1 MKKKS
6 RFLTGLLSAVMALSL
21 CALPVSAAQ
30 DPTDAVINAD
40 AKGSITIYKYL
51 QTEAKTGDV
60 GTGEKQEVDLNGGN
74 TSALPGAGF
83 SIYQVWGK
91 TDLLEYYNG
100 TATKPQPKV
109 EDFFEKKPGS
119 ATEVK
124 SYKAE
129 DLLASVK
136 TQIVDKEKTTNS
148 EGKVE
153 FTGLKVGLYLVVETT
168 PPQSVVSA
176 VKPFLVSIPMTR
188 VKTDAGDNNQLK
200 QWLYDV
206 TVYPKNTTKT
216 AKIQLFKKGVTGNDR
231 NGNGAIALPGVQ
243 FQLQWYNDTS
253 KENDKW
259 EDVGDPQTT
268 SDADGSITF
277 DDLKKGTYRVKE
289 IGYTTDAANKNY
301 IIDTHAK
308 YEFIVDENGKIGYS
322 GNHSDADDFV
332 ISDATNS
339 ITVYN
344 YRPDMAKQM
353 KDRTSGDWVE
363 ASDYNVGDE
372 IPYKITVT
380 IPKNIAK
387 LNTFKVTDTPTN
399 LQYVTSSMQIV
410 DANNN
415 SLTANDVYTLDTTTP
430 ANGFTV
436 NFVPAKLGA
445 YAGQTIEIQYK
456 AKLLKDA
463 AITTGGNLNTAKLT
477 YSNTTATDSKGENTI
492 EDRAVVYT
500 FMIDVVKQDDKNT
513 KLDGVEFDLYRQV
526 KGTKESVPEAVDA
539 NKFNLEVTKDCVW
552 VKVNKTPL
560 VTDTNG
566 KIILTAKE
574 ADDFTNKGLAN
585 GKYALVETKTKQ
597 DYNLLKDPIYVTLNV
612 KYESKFNVTETF
624 DEQGHITKHT
634 EQNMTQTFKDEKE
647 NIITGTV
654 TQTVINRK
662 GFTLPTTGGF
672 GTLLFSCIGALLV
685 VGGIGVLMST
695 KKKKKGNA

>member
-21 CALPVSAAQ
+21 FALPASAAQ
-30 DPTDAVINAD
+30 TTTDAVIDAK

-51 QTEAKTGDV
+51 QTEEKKGDV
-60 GTGEKQEVDLNGGN
+60 GTGEDQTVDLNEGK
-74 TSALPGAGF
+74 TSALSGAGF
-83 SIYQVWGK
+83 SIYQVWGT
-91 TDLLEYYNG
+91 TDLLKYYNG
-100 TATKPQPKV
+100 TATKEQPKV
-109 EDFFEKKPGS
+109 EDFFEKKSEGS
-119 ATEVK
+119 TEVK
-124 SYKAE
+124 SYNAE

-136 TQIVDKEKTTNS
+136 GQIVGTEKKTNDT
-148 EGKVE
+148 GKVE
-153 FTGLKVGLYLVVETT
+153 FTGLDVGLYLVVETT
-168 PPQSVVSA
+168 PPQSVVGA

-188 VKTDAGDNNQLK
+188 VKTDPGDDNQLK
-200 QWLYDV
+200 RWLYDV

-216 AKIQLFKKGVTGNDR
+216 AKIQLFKKGVTGNNR
-231 NGNGAIALPGVQ
+231 NDNDAIALPGVQ

-253 KENDKW
+253 EKW
-259 EDVGDPQTT
+259 EDVGGQQVTGGT
-268 SDADGSITF
+268 DGSITF
-277 DDLKKGTYRVKE
+277 DDLKKGTYRVEE

-308 YEFIVDENGKIGYS
+308 YEFIVDENGKIGYKGS
-322 GNHSDADDFV
+322 HSDADDFV
-332 ISDATNS
+332 ISNVNNS

-436 NFVPAKLGA
+436 NFVPNKLGA

>member
-21 CALPVSAAQ
+21 FALPASAAQ
-30 DPTDAVINAD
+30 TPTDAVIDAN

-51 QTEAKTGDV
+51 QTEEKRGDV
-60 GTGEKQEVDLNGGN
+60 GTGEDQTVDLNEGK
-74 TSALPGAGF
+74 TSALSGAGF

-91 TDLLEYYNG
+91 ADLLKYYNG
-100 TATKPQPKV
+100 TATKEQPKV
-109 EDFFEKKPGS
+109 EDFFEKKSEGS
-119 ATEVK
+119 TEVK
-124 SYKAE
+124 SYNAE

-136 TQIVDKEKTTNS
+136 GQIVGTEKKTNDT
-148 EGKVE
+148 GKVE
-153 FTGLKVGLYLVVETT
+153 FTGLEVGLYLVVETT
-168 PPQSVVSA
+168 PPQSVVGA

-188 VKTDAGDNNQLK
+188 VKTDTGDNNQLK

-216 AKIQLFKKGVTGNDR
+216 AKIQLFKKGVTGNNRDDV
-231 NGNGAIALPGVQ
+231 IALPGVQ

-253 KENDKW
+253 TNW
-259 EDVGDPQTT
+259 EDVGDPKVTDGT
-268 SDADGSITF
+268 DGSITF

-289 IGYTTDAANKNY
+289 IGYATEAVNKNY
-301 IIDTHAK
+301 IIDTNAT
-308 YEFIVDENGKIGYS
+308 YEFIVDETGKIGYNGS
-322 GNHSDADDFV
+322 HSDADDFV
-332 ISDATNS
+332 ISDVSNS

-353 KDRTSGDWVE
+353 KDRTSDNWVE

-380 IPKNIAK
+380 IPKNIAN
-387 LNTFKVTDTPTN
+387 LNTFKVTDTPEN

-410 DANNN
+410 DAKNKP
-415 SLTANDVYTLDTTTP
+415 LAANDVYTLDTATP
-430 ANGFTV
+430 TNGFTV
-436 NFVPAKLGA
+436 NFVPNKLGA

-539 NKFNLEVTKDCVW
+539 NKFNLEVTKDYVW

-654 TQTVINRK
+654 TQIVINRK

-672 GTLLFSCIGALLV
+672 GTLLFSGIGALLV
-685 VGGIGVLMST
+685 VGGVGVLMST
-695 KKKKKGNA
+695 KKKKKGNV

>member
-1 MKKKS
+1 MQKKS

-21 CALPVSAAQ
+21 FALPATAAQ
-30 DPTDAVINAD
+30 APTDAVID
-40 AKGSITIYKYL
+40 SGAKGSITIYKYL
-51 QTEAKTGDV
+51 QTKEKTGAA
-60 GTGEKQEVDLNGGN
+60 GTGENQTVDLTDGN

-83 SIYQVWGK
+83 SIYRVWEK
-91 TDLLEYYNG
+91 QDLLDYYNG
-100 TATKPQPKV
+100 ITTKPQPKV

-119 ATEVK
+119 PTEVK
-124 SYKAE
+124 SYKAA
-129 DLLASVK
+129 DLLESVK
-136 TQIVDKEKTTNS
+136 TQIVDKEKTTDS

-153 FTGLKVGLYLVVETT
+153 FTGLDVGLYLVVETT

-188 VKTDAGDNNQLK
+188 VKTNAGDDKQLK

-206 TVYPKNTTKT
+206 TVYPKNTTTT
-216 AKIQLFKKGVTGNDR
+216 AKIKLFKKGVTGNKRD
-231 NGNGAIALPGVQ
+231 GAIALPGVQ

-253 KENDKW
+253 EATDKW
-259 EDVGDPQTT
+259 EDVGDLQTT
-268 SDADGSITF
+268 SGEDGSITF

-289 IGYTTDAANKNY
+289 IGYATEAVNKNY
-301 IIDTHAK
+301 IIDTNAT
-308 YEFIVDENGKIGYS
+308 YEFIVDEHGTIKYNGTPS
-322 GNHSDADDFV
+322 NADDFV
-332 ISDATNS
+332 ISEADNK

-353 KDRTSGDWVE
+353 KDRTSGNWVE

-387 LNTFKVTDTPTN
+387 LNTFKVTDTPNN
-399 LQYVTSSMQIV
+399 LQYVTDSMQIV
-410 DANNN
+410 DEKNGT
-415 SLTANDVYTLDTTTP
+415 LTANDVYTLDTTTP
-430 ANGFTV
+430 TKGFTV
-436 NFVPAKLGA
+436 NFKPAELEA

-463 AITTGGNLNTAKLT
+463 FITTGGNLNTAKLT
-477 YSNTTATDSKGENTI
+477 YSNTTTTGGNGENTI

-500 FMIDVVKQDDKNT
+500 FMIDVVKQDDKNN

-526 KGTKESVPEAVDA
+526 KGTEGAVPGAVDA
-539 NKFNLEVTKDCVW
+539 NKFNLEVTEGSVW

-560 VTDTNG
+560 VTYTNG
-566 KIILTAKE
+566 KIILTGKQD
-574 ADDFTNKGLAN
+574 DDFTNKGLAN

-597 DYNLLKDPIYVTLNV
+597 DYNLLKAPIYVTLNV
-612 KYESKFNVTETF
+612 KYTSAWNVTEKF
-624 DEQGHITKHT
+624 DEKGQIKKHT
-634 EQNMTQTFKDEKE
+634 EENMTQTFKDEKGD
-647 NIITGTV
+647 IITGTV

-672 GTLLFSCIGALLV
+672 GTLLFSGIGALLV
-685 VGGIGVLMST
+685 VGGVGVLMGT
-695 KKKKKGNA
+695 KKKKDNA

>member
-1 MKKKS
+1 MQKKS
-6 RFLTGLLSAVMALSL
+6 RFLTGLLSAVMALTL
-21 CALPVSAAQ
+21 FALPATAAQ
-30 DPTDAVINAD
+30 TPTDAVIDAK

-51 QTEAKTGDV
+51 QTKEKTGDV
-60 GTGEKQEVDLNGGN
+60 GTGEKQTVDLTDGI

-83 SIYQVWGK
+83 SIYKVWG
-91 TDLLEYYNG
+91 TQDLLDYYNG
-100 TATKPQPKV
+100 ITTTNQPEV

-119 ATEVK
+119 TTEVK

-129 DLLASVK
+129 DLSKSVK
-136 TQIVDKEKTTNS
+136 KVGTEKTTNS

-153 FTGLKVGLYLVVETT
+153 FTGLEVGLYLVVETT

-188 VKTDAGDNNQLK
+188 VKTNADDANQLK

-206 TVYPKNTTKT
+206 TVYPKNTTTT
-216 AKIQLFKKGVTGNDR
+216 AKIKLFKKGVTGNKRDD
-231 NGNGAIALPGVQ
+231 AIALPGVQ

-253 KENDKW
+253 EADDKW

-289 IGYTTDAANKNY
+289 IGYATGAVNKNY
-301 IIDTHAK
+301 IIDTNAT
-308 YEFIVDENGKIGYS
+308 YEFIVDENGAIKYNGTAS
-322 GNHSDADDFV
+322 NADDFV
-332 ISDATNS
+332 ISEADNK

-344 YRPDMAKQM
+344 YRPDMTKQM
-353 KDRTSGDWVE
+353 KDRTSGNWVE

-387 LNTFKVTDTPTN
+387 LRTFKVTDTPKN
-399 LQYVTSSMQIV
+399 LQYVTGSMQIV
-410 DANNN
+410 DAKNAT
-415 SLTANDVYTLDTTTP
+415 LTANGVYTLDTATP

-436 NFVPAKLGA
+436 NFVPEMMEA

-463 AITTGGNLNTAKLT
+463 AITTDGNLNTAKLT
-477 YSNTTATDSKGENTI
+477 YSNTTATDGSGENTI

-500 FMIDVVKQDDKNT
+500 FMIDVVKQNDKSE

-526 KGTKESVPEAVDA
+526 KGTEGTVTGAVAA
-539 NKFNLEVTKDCVW
+539 NKFNLEETDGYVW

-560 VTDTNG
+560 VTDTDG
-566 KIILTAKE
+566 KIILTNKQ
-574 ADDFTNKGLAN
+574 DGDFTNKGLAN

-612 KYESKFNVTETF
+612 KYTAAWNVAETF
-624 DEQGHITKHT
+624 DDKGQIQKHT
-634 EQNMTQTFKDEKE
+634 EENMKQTFTDENGN
-647 NIITGTV
+647 NIMGTV

-672 GTLLFSCIGALLV
+672 GTLLFSGIGALLV
-685 VGGIGVLMST
+685 VGGIGVLMGT
-695 KKKKKGNA
+695 KKKKDNA

>member
-30 DPTDAVINAD
+30 TPTDAVINAN

-51 QTEAKTGDV
+51 QTEEKTGAA
-60 GTGEKQEVDLNGGN
+60 GTGENQTVDLNNGK
-74 TSALPGAGF
+74 TSPLSGAGF
-83 SIYQVWGK
+83 SIYKVWE
-91 TDLLEYYNG
+91 TQDLLKYYNG
-100 TATKPQPKV
+100 TADIAQPKV
-109 EDFFEKKPGS
+109 EDFFEKKSEGS
-119 ATEVK
+119 TEVK
-124 SYKAE
+124 SYNAE
-129 DLLASVK
+129 DLLASV
-136 TQIVDKEKTTNS
+136 QKEKVRDEEKTNDT
-148 EGKVE
+148 GKVE
-153 FTGLKVGLYLVVETT
+153 FTDLDVGLYLVVETT
-168 PPQSVVSA
+168 PPQSVVGA

-188 VKTDAGDNNQLK
+188 VKTDPGDNNQLK

-216 AKIQLFKKGVTGNDR
+216 AKIKLFKQGVTGNNRKD
-231 NGNGAIALPGVQ
+231 AIALPGVK
-243 FQLQWYNDTS
+243 FQLQWYNDTAT
-253 KENDKW
+253 KW
-259 EDVGDPQTT
+259 EDVGNPQVTDGT
-268 SDADGSITF
+268 DGSITF

-289 IGYTTDAANKNY
+289 IGYATEAVNKNY
-301 IIDTHAK
+301 IIDTNAT
-308 YEFIVDENGKIGYS
+308 YEFIVDETGKIGYNGS
-322 GNHSDADDFV
+322 HSDADDFV
-332 ISDATNS
+332 ISDVNNS

-353 KDRTSGDWVE
+353 KDRTSDNWVE

-387 LNTFKVTDTPTN
+387 LNTFKVTDTPEN

-410 DANNN
+410 DAKNKP
-415 SLTANDVYTLDTTTP
+415 LAANDVYTLDTATP
-430 ANGFTV
+430 TNGFTV

-685 VGGIGVLMST
+685 VGGVGVLMST
-695 KKKKKGNA
+695 KKKKGNG

>member
-30 DPTDAVINAD
+30 PPTDAVIDAS

-51 QTEAKTGDV
+51 QTEEKKGAA
-60 GTGEKQEVDLNGGN
+60 GTGENQTVDPNNGK
-74 TSALPGAGF
+74 TSPLSGAGF
-83 SIYQVWGK
+83 SIYRVWE
-91 TDLLEYYNG
+91 TSDLLEYYNG
-100 TATKPQPKV
+100 TATKEQPKV
-109 EDFFEKKPGS
+109 EDFFAKKS
-119 ATEVK
+119 EDSTEVK
-124 SYKAE
+124 SYNAE
-129 DLLASVK
+129 DLLAWVK
-136 TQIVDKEKTTNS
+136 GKIVDTEKKTDNT
-148 EGKVE
+148 GKVE
-153 FTGLKVGLYLVVETT
+153 FTGLDVGLYLVVETT
-168 PPQSVVSA
+168 PPQSVVGA

-188 VKTDAGDNNQLK
+188 VKTDPGDNNQLK

-216 AKIQLFKKGVTGNDR
+216 AKIQLFKKGVTGNNR
-231 NGNGAIALPGVQ
+231 NGNDAIALPGVQ

-253 KENDKW
+253 EKW
-259 EDVGDPQTT
+259 EDVGGQQATGGT
-268 SDADGSITF
+268 DGSITF

-289 IGYTTDAANKNY
+289 IGYATDEVNKNY
-301 IIDTHAK
+301 IIDTKAT
-308 YEFIVDENGKIGYS
+308 YEFIVDETGKIGYNS
-322 GNHSDADDFV
+322 SHSDADDFV
-332 ISDATNS
+332 ISNVNNS

-463 AITTGGNLNTAKLT
+463 AITTDGNLNTAKLT
-477 YSNTTATDSKGENTI
+477 YSNTTATDSEGENTI

-500 FMIDVVKQDDKNT
+500 FMIDVVKQDDKSN
-513 KLDGVEFDLYRQV
+513 KLGGVEFDLYRQV
-526 KGTKESVPEAVDA
+526 EGTQESVDGAVDA
-539 NKFNLEVTKDCVW
+539 NKFNLEVFDGYVW

-560 VTDTNG
+560 VTDANG
-566 KIILTAKE
+566 KIILTDKKD
-574 ADDFTNKGLAN
+574 DDFTNKGLAN

>member
-1 MKKKS
+1 MQKKS
-6 RFLTGLLSAVMALSL
+6 RFLTGLLSAVMALTL
-21 CALPVSAAQ
+21 FALPAAAQ
-30 DPTDAVINAD
+30 DPTDAVINAS

-51 QTEAKTGDV
+51 QTEEKKGAA
-60 GTGEKQEVDLNGGN
+60 GTGEQQEVDLNSGK

-83 SIYQVWGK
+83 SIYQVWEK
-91 TDLLEYYNG
+91 QDLLDYYNG
-100 TATKPQPKV
+100 TANKPQPKV
-109 EDFFEKKPGS
+109 EDFFKKES
-119 ATEVK
+119 EDSTEVK
-124 SYKAE
+124 SYKAA
-129 DLLASVK
+129 DLLESVK
-136 TQIVDKEKTTNS
+136 TQIVDKEKTTDS

-153 FTGLKVGLYLVVETT
+153 FTGLEVGLYLVVETT

-188 VKTDAGDNNQLK
+188 VKTNADDANQLK

-206 TVYPKNTTKT
+206 TVYPKNTTTT
-216 AKIQLFKKGVTGNDR
+216 AKIQLFKKGVTGNKRD
-231 NGNGAIALPGVQ
+231 GAIALPGVQ

-253 KENDKW
+253 EATDKW
-259 EDVGDPQTT
+259 EDVGDLQTT
-268 SDADGSITF
+268 SGEDGSITF

-289 IGYTTDAANKNY
+289 IGYADGAVNKNY
-301 IIDTHAK
+301 IIDTNAT
-308 YEFIVDENGKIGYS
+308 YEFIVDEHGTIKYNGTPS
-322 GNHSDADDFV
+322 NADDFV
-332 ISDATNS
+332 ISEANKS

-353 KDRTSGDWVE
+353 KDRTSDSWVA

-387 LNTFKVTDTPTN
+387 LNTFKVTDTPNN
-399 LQYVTSSMQIV
+399 LQYVTDSMQIV
-410 DANNN
+410 DEKNGT
-415 SLTANDVYTLDTTTP
+415 LTANDVYTLDTATP

-436 NFVPAKLGA
+436 NFVPNKLKA

-477 YSNTTATDSKGENTI
+477 YSNTTTTGGNGENTI

-500 FMIDVVKQDDKNT
+500 FMIDVVKQNDKKE

-526 KGTKESVPEAVDA
+526 KGTKDDVNGAVAA
-539 NKFNLEVTKDCVW
+539 NKFNLEENDGYVW
-552 VKVNKTPL
+552 VKVNTTPL
-560 VTDTNG
+560 VTGTDG
-566 KIILTAKE
+566 KIILTGKE

-597 DYNLLKDPIYVTLNV
+597 DYNLLKAPIYVTLNV
-612 KYESKFNVTETF
+612 KYEAKLNVTETF
-624 DEQGHITKHT
+624 DANGHITKHT
-634 EQNMTQTFKDEKE
+634 EQGMTQTFTDEKGDTM
-647 NIITGTV
+647 TGTV

-672 GTLLFSCIGALLV
+672 GTLLFSGIGALLV
-685 VGGIGVLMST
+685 VGGVGVLMGT
-695 KKKKKGNA
+695 KKKKDNA

>member
-21 CALPVSAAQ
+21 FALPAAAQ
-30 DPTDAVINAD
+30 TPTDAVIDAN

-51 QTEAKTGDV
+51 QTEEKKGDV
-60 GTGEKQEVDLNGGN
+60 GTGEDQTVDLNRGN
-74 TSALPGAGF
+74 TSVLPGAGF
-83 SIYQVWGK
+83 SIYRVWK
-91 TDLLEYYNG
+91 TSDLLEYYNG
-100 TATKPQPKV
+100 TADKAQPKV
-109 EDFFEKKPGS
+109 EDFFEKKS
-119 ATEVK
+119 EDSTEVK
-124 SYKAE
+124 SYNAE
-129 DLLASVK
+129 DLLESVQKNIVGVEKK
-136 TQIVDKEKTTNS
+136 TDDT
-148 EGKVE
+148 GKVE
-153 FTGLKVGLYLVVETT
+153 FTDLGVGLYLVVETT
-168 PPQSVVSA
+168 PPQSVVGA

-188 VKTDAGDNNQLK
+188 VKTDTGDNNQLK

-216 AKIQLFKKGVTGNDR
+216 AKIQLFKKGVTGNNR
-231 NGNGAIALPGVQ
+231 NGNDAIALPGVQ

-253 KENDKW
+253 EKW
-259 EDVGDPQTT
+259 EDVGGQQVTGGT
-268 SDADGSITF
+268 DGSITF

-289 IGYTTDAANKNY
+289 IGYATDAVNKNY
-301 IIDTHAK
+301 IIDTNAT
-308 YEFIVDENGKIGYS
+308 YEFIVDETGKIGYNGS
-322 GNHSDADDFV
+322 HSDADDFV
-332 ISDATNS
+332 ISDVNNS

-477 YSNTTATDSKGENTI
+477 YSNTTDTKSEGENTI

-526 KGTKESVPEAVDA
+526 KGTKENVTGAVDA
-539 NKFNLEVTKDCVW
+539 NKLNLEVTNDYVW

-574 ADDFTNKGLAN
+574 DDDFTNKGLAN
-585 GKYALVETKTKQ
+585 GKYALVETKTKK

-624 DEQGHITKHT
+624 DAQGHITKHT
-634 EQNMTQTFKDEKE
+634 EQNMTQTFKDEAGKT
-647 NIITGTV
+647 ITGTV

-672 GTLLFSCIGALLV
+672 GTLLFSGIGALLV

>member
-1 MKKKS
+1 MQKKS
-6 RFLTGLLSAVMALSL
+6 RFLTGLLSAVMALTL
-21 CALPVSAAQ
+21 FALPATAAQ
-30 DPTDAVINAD
+30 DPTDAVIDAD

-51 QTEAKTGDV
+51 QTEEKPGDV
-60 GTGEKQEVDLNGGN
+60 GTGEKQTVDLTDGI
-74 TSALPGAGF
+74 TSALSGAGF
-83 SIYQVWGK
+83 SIYRVWGK

-119 ATEVK
+119 TTEVK
-124 SYKAE
+124 SYKAV

-136 TQIVDKEKTTNS
+136 QQIIGKEKTTNS

-153 FTGLKVGLYLVVETT
+153 FTGLDVGLYLVVETT

-188 VKTDAGDNNQLK
+188 VKTDPGNDNQLK

-206 TVYPKNTTKT
+206 TVYPKNTTTT
-216 AKIQLFKKGVTGNDR
+216 AKIKLFKKGVTGNDR

-253 KENDKW
+253 EAEDKW
-259 EDVGDPQTT
+259 ENVGNPQTT
-268 SDADGSITF
+268 SGTDGSITF

-289 IGYTTDAANKNY
+289 IGYATGAVNKNY
-301 IIDTHAK
+301 IIDTNAK
-308 YEFIVDENGKIGYS
+308 YEFIVDEKGTIKYNGTAS
-322 GNHSDADDFV
+322 NADDFV
-332 ISDATNS
+332 INETGNT

-353 KDRTSGDWVE
+353 KDRTSGNWVE

-387 LNTFKVTDTPTN
+387 LNTFKVTDTPNN
-399 LQYVTSSMQIV
+399 LQYVTDSMQIV
-410 DANNN
+410 DANNAL
-415 SLTANDVYTLDTTTP
+415 LTANDVYTLDTTTP

-436 NFVPAKLGA
+436 NFVPKMMEA

-463 AITTGGNLNTAKLT
+463 AITIDGNLNTAKLT
-477 YSNTTATDSKGENTI
+477 YSNTTATDGSGENTI

-500 FMIDVVKQDDKNT
+500 FMIDVVKQDDKKE

-526 KGTKESVPEAVDA
+526 KGTKETVTGAVDA
-539 NKFNLEVTKDCVW
+539 KTFNLEVTDGYVW

-560 VTDTNG
+560 VTDTDG
-566 KIILTAKE
+566 KIILTGKD

-597 DYNLLKDPIYVTLNV
+597 DYNLLKAPIYVTLNV
-612 KYESKFNVTETF
+612 KYTAAWNVTETF
-624 DEQGHITKHT
+624 DAKGQIQKHT
-634 EQNMTQTFKDEKE
+634 VQNMTQAFKDE
-647 NIITGTV
+647 NGNVMTGTV

-672 GTLLFSCIGALLV
+672 GTLLFSGIGALLV
-685 VGGIGVLMST
+685 VGGIGVLMGT
-695 KKKKKGNA
+695 KKKKDNA

>member
-21 CALPVSAAQ
+21 FALPAAAQ
-30 DPTDAVINAD
+30 TPTDAVIDAH

-51 QTEAKTGDV
+51 QTEEKTGAA
-60 GTGEKQEVDLNGGN
+60 GTGENQTVDLNDGK
-74 TSALPGAGF
+74 TSALSGAGF
-83 SIYQVWGK
+83 SIYEVWE
-91 TDLLEYYNG
+91 TQDLLKYYNG
-100 TATKPQPKV
+100 TADKAQPKV
-109 EDFFEKKPGS
+109 EDFFVKKSDGS
-119 ATEVK
+119 TEVK
-124 SYKAE
+124 SYNAE

-136 TQIVDKEKTTNS
+136 GQIVGTEKKTNDT
-148 EGKVE
+148 GKVE
-153 FTGLKVGLYLVVETT
+153 FTGLEVGLYLVVETT
-168 PPQSVVSA
+168 PPQSVVGA

-188 VKTDAGDNNQLK
+188 VKTDTGDDNQLK

-216 AKIQLFKKGVTGNDR
+216 AKIKLFKKGVTGNNRDDV
-231 NGNGAIALPGVQ
+231 IALPGVQ

-253 KENDKW
+253 TNW
-259 EDVGDPQTT
+259 EDVGDPKVTDGT
-268 SDADGSITF
+268 DGSITF

-289 IGYTTDAANKNY
+289 IGYATEAVNKNY
-301 IIDTHAK
+301 IIDTNAT
-308 YEFIVDENGKIGYS
+308 YEFIVDETGKIGYNGS
-322 GNHSDADDFV
+322 HSDADDFV
-332 ISDATNS
+332 ISDVSNS

-353 KDRTSGDWVE
+353 KDRTSDNWVE

-380 IPKNIAK
+380 IPKNIAN
-387 LNTFKVTDTPTN
+387 LNTFKVTDTPEN

-410 DANNN
+410 DAKNKP
-415 SLTANDVYTLDTTTP
+415 LAANDVYTLDTATP
-430 ANGFTV
+430 TNGFTV
-436 NFVPAKLGA
+436 NFVPNKLGA
-445 YAGQTIEIQYK
+445 YADQTIEIQYK

-539 NKFNLEVTKDCVW
+539 NKFNLEVTKDYVW

-672 GTLLFSCIGALLV
+672 GTLLFSGIGALLV
-685 VGGIGVLMST
+685 VGGVGVLMST

>member
-1 MKKKS
+1 MQKKS
-6 RFLTGLLSAVMALSL
+6 RFLTGLLSAVMALTL
-21 CALPVSAAQ
+21 FALPAAAQ
-30 DPTDAVINAD
+30 DPTDAVIDAS

-51 QTEAKTGDV
+51 QTEEKTGAA
-60 GTGEKQEVDLNGGN
+60 GTGENQTVDLTDGN

-83 SIYQVWGK
+83 SIYQVWEK
-91 TDLLEYYNG
+91 QDLLDYYNG
-100 TATKPQPKV
+100 ITNKSQPKV
-109 EDFFEKKPGS
+109 EDFFEKKPGNP
-119 ATEVK
+119 TEVK

-129 DLLASVK
+129 DLSKSVK
-136 TQIVDKEKTTNS
+136 KVGTEKTTNS

-153 FTGLKVGLYLVVETT
+153 FTGLEVGLYLVVETT

-188 VKTDAGDNNQLK
+188 VKTDTGDDDQLK

-206 TVYPKNTTKT
+206 TVYPKNTTTT
-216 AKIQLFKKGVTGNDR
+216 AKIKLLKKGVTGNDR

-253 KENDKW
+253 EAVDKW
-259 EDVGDPQTT
+259 ENVGDPQTT
-268 SDADGSITF
+268 GGTDGSITF

-289 IGYTTDAANKNY
+289 IGYADGAANRNY
-301 IIDTHAK
+301 IINTNAT
-308 YEFIVDENGKIGYS
+308 YEFIVDETGKIGYS
-322 GNHSDADDFV
+322 GNYSDADDFV
-332 ISDATNS
+332 ISDASNS

-353 KDRTSGDWVE
+353 KDHTSGNWVE

-387 LNTFKVTDTPTN
+387 LNTFKVTDTPNN
-399 LQYVTSSMQIV
+399 LQYVTGSMQIV
-410 DANNN
+410 GANNAT
-415 SLTANDVYTLDTTTP
+415 LTANDVYTLDTATP

-436 NFVPAKLGA
+436 NFVPNKLEA

-477 YSNTTATDSKGENTI
+477 YSNTTATDGKGENTI

-500 FMIDVVKQDDKNT
+500 FMIDVVKQNENGE

-526 KGTKESVPEAVDA
+526 KGTEGTVTGAVAA
-539 NKFNLEVTKDCVW
+539 NKFNLEETDGSVW

-566 KIILTAKE
+566 KIILTGKQD
-574 ADDFTNKGLAN
+574 DDFTNKGLAN

-597 DYNLLKDPIYVTLNV
+597 DYNLLKAPIYVTLNV
-612 KYESKFNVTETF
+612 KYTSAWNVTEKF
-624 DEQGHITKHT
+624 DEKGQIKKHT
-634 EQNMTQTFKDEKE
+634 EENMTQTFKDEKGD
-647 NIITGTV
+647 IITGTV

-672 GTLLFSCIGALLV
+672 GTLLFSGIGALLV
-685 VGGIGVLMST
+685 VGGVGVLMGT
-695 KKKKKGNA
+695 KKKKDNA

>member
-30 DPTDAVINAD
+30 TPTDAVIDAN

-51 QTEAKTGDV
+51 QTEEKTGAA
-60 GTGEKQEVDLNGGN
+60 GTGENQTVDLNNGK
-74 TSALPGAGF
+74 TSPLSGAGF
-83 SIYQVWGK
+83 SIYKVWE
-91 TDLLEYYNG
+91 TQDLLEYYNG
-100 TATKPQPKV
+100 TADKAQPKV
-109 EDFFEKKPGS
+109 EDFFEKKS
-119 ATEVK
+119 EDSTEVK
-124 SYKAE
+124 SYNAE
-129 DLLASVK
+129 DLLESVK
-136 TQIVDKEKTTNS
+136 KEKVKEEKKTDNT
-148 EGKVE
+148 GKVE
-153 FTGLKVGLYLVVETT
+153 FTGLDVGLYLVVETT
-168 PPQSVVSA
+168 PPQSVVGA

-188 VKTDAGDNNQLK
+188 VKTDTGDNNQLK

-216 AKIQLFKKGVTGNDR
+216 AKIQLFKKGVTGNNR
-231 NGNGAIALPGVQ
+231 NGNDAIALPGVQ

-253 KENDKW
+253 EKW
-259 EDVGDPQTT
+259 EDVGGQQVTGGT
-268 SDADGSITF
+268 DGSITF
-277 DDLKKGTYRVKE
+277 DELKKGTYRVKE
-289 IGYTTDAANKNY
+289 IGYATDAVNKNY
-301 IIDTHAK
+301 IIDTNAT

-685 VGGIGVLMST
+685 VGGVGVLMST
-695 KKKKKGNA
+695 KKKKGNG

>member
-1 MKKKS
+1 MQKKS
-6 RFLTGLLSAVMALSL
+6 RFLTGLLSAVMALTL
-21 CALPVSAAQ
+21 FALPAAAQ
-30 DPTDAVINAD
+30 DPTDAVID
-40 AKGSITIYKYL
+40 ASATGSITIYKYL
-51 QTEAKTGDV
+51 QTEEKKGAA
-60 GTGEKQEVDLNGGN
+60 GTGEQQEVDLTDGN

-83 SIYQVWGK
+83 SIYQVWG
-91 TDLLEYYNG
+91 TQDLLDYYNG
-100 TATKPQPKV
+100 ITTTKQPEV

-119 ATEVK
+119 TAEVK
-124 SYKAE
+124 SYKAK
-129 DLLASVK
+129 DLLAAVQEKKVK
-136 TQIVDKEKTTNS
+136 DEKKTDDT
-148 EGKVE
+148 GKVE
-153 FTGLKVGLYLVVETT
+153 FTGLEVGLYLVVETT

-188 VKTDAGDNNQLK
+188 VKTDPGDDDQLK

-216 AKIQLFKKGVTGNDR
+216 AKIKLFKKGVTGNDR

-253 KENDKW
+253 EADNKW
-259 EDVGDPQTT
+259 EDVGDSQTT
-268 SDADGSITF
+268 SDTDGSITF

-289 IGYTTDAANKNY
+289 IGYADGAANKNY
-301 IIDTHAK
+301 IIDTNDT
-308 YEFIVDENGKIGYS
+308 YEFIVDETGKIGYS

-332 ISDATNS
+332 ISDTSNS

-353 KDRTSGDWVE
+353 KDRTSDSWVA

-387 LNTFKVTDTPTN
+387 LNTFKVTDTPNN
-399 LQYVTSSMQIV
+399 LQYVTGSMQIV
-410 DANNN
+410 AAN
-415 SLTANDVYTLDTTTP
+415 STQLTAPDVYTLDTVAP

-456 AKLLKDA
+456 AKLLKNA

-477 YSNTTATDSKGENTI
+477 YSNTTATDGKGENTI

-500 FMIDVVKQDDKNT
+500 FMIDVVKQDDKNN

-526 KGTKESVPEAVDA
+526 KGTKETVGAVDA
-539 NKFNLEVTKDCVW
+539 NKFNLEVAKDCVW

-560 VTDTNG
+560 VTGTDG
-566 KIILTAKE
+566 KIILTDKQ
-574 ADDFTNKGLAN
+574 DGDFTNKGLAN

-597 DYNLLKDPIYVTLNV
+597 DYNLLKDPIYVTLDV
-612 KYESKFNVTETF
+612 KYESKLNVKETF
-624 DEQGHITKHT
+624 DEKGHITKHT
-634 EQNMTQTFKDEKE
+634 EENMKQTFTDENKKTV
-647 NIITGTV
+647 TGTV

-672 GTLLFSCIGALLV
+672 GTLLFSGIGALLV
-685 VGGIGVLMST
+685 VGGVGVLMGT
-695 KKKKKGNA
+695 KKKKDNA

>member
-1 MKKKS
+1 MQKKS
-6 RFLTGLLSAVMALSL
+6 RFLTGLLSAVMALTL
-21 CALPVSAAQ
+21 FALPATAAQ
-30 DPTDAVINAD
+30 TTTDAVIDAD

-51 QTEAKTGDV
+51 QTEEKKGDA
-60 GTGEKQEVDLNGGN
+60 GTGEQQKVDLTDGN
-74 TSALPGAGF
+74 TSTLPGAGF
-83 SIYQVWGK
+83 SIYKVWK
-91 TDLLEYYNG
+91 KQDLLDYYNG
-100 TATKPQPKV
+100 IATKAQPKV
-109 EDFFEKKPGS
+109 EDFFEKKPDS
-119 ATEVK
+119 TTEVK
-124 SYKAE
+124 SYKAA
-129 DLLASVK
+129 DLLEWVK
-136 TQIVDKEKTTNS
+136 AEKVQEEKKTSDT
-148 EGKVE
+148 GKVE
-153 FTGLKVGLYLVVETT
+153 FTGLEVGLYLVVETT
-168 PPQSVVSA
+168 PPQSVVGA

-188 VKTDAGDNNQLK
+188 VKTDTGDANQLK

-216 AKIQLFKKGVTGNDR
+216 ARIQLFKKGVTGNNR
-231 NGNGAIALPGVQ
+231 NDTIALPGVQ

-253 KENDKW
+253 EAGDKW
-259 EDVGDPQTT
+259 KDVGDPQTT
-268 SDADGSITF
+268 SGEDGSITF
-277 DDLKKGTYRVKE
+277 EDLKKGTYRVKE
-289 IGYTTDAANKNY
+289 IGYATGAVNKNY
-301 IIDTHAK
+301 IIDTKAT
-308 YEFIVDENGKIGYS
+308 YEFIVDENGKIGYN
-322 GNHSDADDFV
+322 GNHSEADDFV
-332 ISDATNS
+332 ISDVSNS

-353 KDRTSGDWVE
+353 KDRTSDSWVA

-387 LNTFKVTDTPTN
+387 LNTFKVTDTPNN
-399 LQYVTSSMQIV
+399 LQYVTDSMQIV
-410 DANNN
+410 DANNDP
-415 SLTANDVYTLDTTTP
+415 LTANDVYTLDTATP

-436 NFVPAKLGA
+436 NFVPKEMGA

-463 AITTGGNLNTAKLT
+463 AITIGGNLNTAKLT
-477 YSNTTATDSKGENTI
+477 YSNTTATDGKGENTI

-500 FMIDVVKQDDKNT
+500 FMIDVVKQDDKDN

-526 KGTKESVPEAVDA
+526 KGTKDDVNGAVVDA
-539 NKFNLEVTKDCVW
+539 SKFNLEVTEGSVW

-566 KIILTAKE
+566 KIILTDKQ

-612 KYESKFNVTETF
+612 KYTSAWNVTETF
-624 DEQGHITKHT
+624 DEKGQIKKHT
-634 EQNMTQTFKDEKE
+634 EENMTQTFKDEKGE
-647 NIITGTV
+647 IITGTV

-672 GTLLFSCIGALLV
+672 GTLLFSGIGALLV
-685 VGGIGVLMST
+685 VGGVGVLMGT
-695 KKKKKGNA
+695 KKKKDNA